1 MGTPNQLGSLGVW
14 GEALEHGH
22 RAGDR
27 LARERFARQDARV
40 ADGPAEVLGEG
51 DEVGVDAVAAAHG
64 ADAGGVDGRRPRGA
78 APVISHGRVKDYLIC
93 RAAARMGWSEFG

>member
-1 MGTPNQLGSLGVW
+1 MKRGSMVIVPVTGLPVNASRARTPELLT
-14 GEALEHGH
+14 A
-22 RAGDR
+22 R
-27 LARERFARQDARV
+27 LRFLAKA
-40 ADGPAEVLGEG
+40 AKL
-51 DEVGVDAVAAAHG
+51 VGAVAAAHG